1 MFGKNDTE
9 KKLETTR
16 IDAARFDA
24 PTTTSAPQQSAST
37 IGNSLKIQGEITGA
51 EDLTIEG
58 RVEGTVTLKQNRVTV
73 GKSGRV
79 SANINAKSM
88 IIDGEVTGDLEA
100 AEQILVRKSG
110 LVKGNVRAPRI
121 VLEDGARIKG
131 SVDTDTTE
139 NLLVSYETTAP
150 STTVNGAKKADDS
163 KSSATSRSAI
173 Q

>member
-1 MFGKNDTE
+1 MFGKNDSE
-9 KKLETTR
+9 KKLDTAR
-16 IDAARFDA
+16 IDNSRFEL
-24 PTTTSAPQQSAST
+24 TTTNTATPSNSST
-37 IGNSLKIQGEITGA
+37 IGASLNVQGNITGG

-58 RVEGTVTLKQNRVTV
+58 RVEGTVTLKQNKVTV

-79 SANINAKSM
+79 EANMNAKTM

-100 AEQILVRKSG
+100 SEQILVRKTG

-131 SVDTDTTE
+131 SVDTDTTPALSVAVE
-139 NLLVSYETTAP
+139 STA
-150 STTVNGAKKADDS
+150 NGASVKPAKTDE
-163 KSSATSRSAI
+163 KTQATRPAI